1 MNDSPDNDL
10 PEDNKVVRIAADD
23 GFARLLGTQLVLQ
36 EPDRVVVRMP
46 YCEAIGADRVH
57 GGAISALVDIAATAA
72 FWSHPDI
79 AAQARG
85 ATVGFTINF
94 LNLARQ
100 VDLIADATVRRRGG
114 QICTGDVSVSDPSGR
129 EVAVARVTYKLSP

>member
-1 MNDSPDNDL
+1 MAYPDD
-10 PEDNKVVRIAADD
+10 KVVQIATG
-23 GFARLLGTQLVLQ
+23 GFAKLLGTRLVSR

-46 YCEAIGADRVH
+46 YADAIGGERVH

-79 AAQARG
+79 SADARG

-94 LNLARQ
+94 LNLARN
-100 VDLIADATVRRRGG
+100 VDLIADAIVRRRGG
-114 QICTGDVSVSDPSGR
+114 QICTGDVTVSDDGGR
-129 EVAVARVTYKLSP
+129 EVAIARVTYKLSN

>member
-1 MNDSPDNDL
+1 MDDV
-10 PEDNKVVRIAADD
+10 EDKVARIAGG
-23 GFARLLGTQLVLQ
+23 GFARLLGAELVLR

-46 YCEAIGADRVH
+46 YREIFGADRVH

-79 AAQARG
+79 SAQARG

-94 LNLARQ
+94 LNLARN
-100 VDLIADATVRRRGG
+100 VDLTAQATVRRRGG
-114 QICTGDVSVSDPSGR
+114 QLCTGDVSVCDDSGR
-129 EVAVARVTYKLSP
+129 EVAVARVTYKLSN

>member
-1 MNDSPDNDL
+1 MNKPVD
-10 PEDNKVVRIAADD
+10 KVTRIAAGD
-23 GFARLLGTQLVLQ
+23 GFARLLGTELVLR

-46 YCEAIGADRVH
+46 YSDAIGGDRVH

-79 AAQARG
+79 GANARG

-94 LNLARQ
+94 LNMARN
-100 VDLIADATVRRRGG
+100 VDLLADATVRRRGG
-114 QICTGDVSVSDPSGR
+114 QICTGDVVVSDPGGN

>member
-1 MNDSPDNDL
+1 MIRGSSW
-10 PEDNKVVRIAADD
+10 IAAG
-23 GFARLLGTQLVLQ
+23 GFAELLGTELVTQ

-46 YCEAIGADRVH
+46 YQPVFGADRVH

-79 AAQARG
+79 TDEARG

-94 LNLARQ
+94 LNLARN
-100 VDLIADATVRRRGG
+100 VDLTAEATVRRRGG
-114 QICTGDVSVSDPSGR
+114 QLCTGDVSVADESGR
-129 EVAVARVTYKLSP
+129 EVAVARVTYKLSN

>member
-1 MNDSPDNDL
+1 MNKSAD
-10 PEDNKVVRIAADD
+10 KVTRIAAGD
-23 GFARLLGTQLVLQ
+23 GFARLLGTELVLR

-46 YCEAIGADRVH
+46 YSDAIGGDRVH

-72 FWSHPDI
+72 FWSHPEIGTD
-79 AAQARG
+79 ARG

-94 LNLARQ
+94 LNMARK
-100 VDLIADATVRRRGG
+100 VDLLADATVRRRGG
-114 QICTGDVSVSDPSGR
+114 QICTGDVVVSDPGGN